1 MTVETIKAGF
11 TYPTIESQP
20 GLPFYQTILATHK
33 KLKENAASVQ
43 SNLGGGRHGLLGL
56 ALKNTLYTTVAVE
69 PFTKPTSPG
78 ISPTIPTGA
87 TGPQISEI
95 VRQHTQNLR
104 IWCETTRTDQ
114 ALQQQIIT
122 VFDKE
127 YLLGLRDPHTGF
139 VGITT
144 LDMLQHPYD
153 NYGVISAVDLADN
166 DDKLR
171 EAYDPSQPL
180 ETLFHRFEAVVEY
193 ADAAKR
199 PYVPDQLVSRDFLL
213 ILKTGLYNDAYKLW
227 QIKLSY

>member
-1 MTVETIKAGF
+1 M
-11 TYPTIESQP
+11 
-20 GLPFYQTILATHK
+20 
-33 KLKENAASVQ
+33 
-43 SNLGGGRHGLLGL
+43 
-56 ALKNTLYTTVAVE
+56 AVE
-69 PFTKPTSPG
+69 PFTKSTKPG

-87 TGPQISEI
+87 TRPQISEI

-122 VFDKE
+122 VFDEE

-144 LDMLQHPYD
+144 LNMLQHLYD

-171 EAYDPSQPL
+171 EAYDPSQPI
-180 ETLFHRFEAVVEY
+180 ETLFHRFEAAVEY

-199 PYVPDQLVSRDFLL
+199 PYAPDQLVSRAFLL
-213 ILKTGLYNDAYKLW
+213 ILKTGMYNDACKIW
-227 QIKLSY
+227 QIKHTTEKTWLNFRITLSLIHI